1 MDSRIVEDYTDIF
14 KSSEERLDENLK
26 IHIEKLRELDEFI
39 PFSTTFFC
47 VTNTL
52 SQSFEYVSKNFSSA
66 LSLDINEMCEK
77 GMSFW
82 WTRMHPEEME
92 TWLTSLQDLMNF
104 TLAEKPRED
113 RKRMTY
119 TWNYRVRDGR
129 GTYKNIIQH
138 TTPMHLDEEG
148 KPVIGLAHYS
158 VISAIEHIPIQAT
171 AKILNAQDEY
181 ETVYYQ
187 SYNSQKLLAPHIS
200 HREIDILR
208 LLSFGYNS
216 DEIATKLHISHNT
229 VKTHRKNILEKSDCK
244 NTTELVALCIRQGI
258 I

>member
-1 MDSRIVEDYTDIF
+1 
-14 KSSEERLDENLK
+14 
-26 IHIEKLRELDEFI
+26 
-39 PFSTTFFC
+39 
-47 VTNTL
+47 
-52 SQSFEYVSKNFSSA
+52 SKNFSSA

-104 TLAEKPRED
+104 TLAEIPRED

-158 VISAIEHIPIQAT
+158 VISVIEHIPIQAT